1 MITAT
6 TLLSCDINVIWI
18 TINLINNNNNNN
30 NKDCPKVITMATVS
44 THLSGGAEAYSS
56 QVTSH
61 GGGGGRDKE
70 EPVSSN

>member
-1 MITAT
+1 M
-6 TLLSCDINVIWI
+6 DHNQQQQQQ
-18 TINLINNNNNNN
+18 
-30 NKDCPKVITMATVS
+30 DCPKVITMATIS